1 MDRFAPH
8 AFARRE
14 IAMPRSAGADYRL
27 GSFYALVT
35 AILYAVQEPFSFLA
49 ARQLSTIQFVCL
61 TQISLFLS
69 IPLLTLSPASRRDFV
84 SLLSEPSNYW
94 RLAVIFAIGMS
105 GLLLYNFGLSDAH
118 PIIVSAILN
127 LLPFWAALVALV
139 VSRVPIPVSP
149 TVFFG
154 CFAGAFL
161 GAMSVTW
168 SQIGGM
174 DRATMETLVAG
185 FFAGSWLYAVPV
197 PIFTALGATLIAR
210 WFQRYDES
218 AAIASNFLF
227 ANVIL
232 IPSTLFILH
241 RRGELDFGDQTLA
254 IALMIVGTI
263 IAASVGRVFYQIGLT
278 VTEGDNG
285 FVSMFLNLVP
295 ALTALISFALS
306 WEIPLLHFAFDAWFL
321 IGLALIAV
329 SLALFSQTS
338 WRSPAQRS

>member
-1 MDRFAPH
+1 MA
-8 AFARRE
+8 
-14 IAMPRSAGADYRL
+14 RSAGADYRL

-49 ARQLSTIQFVCL
+49 ARRLSTIQFVCL
-61 TQISLFLS
+61 TQIALFLS
-69 IPLLTLSPASRRDFV
+69 IPLLTLNPASRRDFV
-84 SLLSEPSNYW
+84 ALLSDPSNYG
-94 RLAVIFAIGMS
+94 RLAAIFAIGMS

-127 LLPFWAALVALV
+127 LLPFWAALVALA
-139 VSRVPIPVSP
+139 VSGVPIPVSP
-149 TVFFG
+149 GVFFG

-161 GAMSVTW
+161 GAMAVTW
-168 SQIGGM
+168 SQISAM
-174 DRATMETLVAG
+174 DRRTMDMLAAS
-185 FFAGSWLYAVPV
+185 FFSGSWVYALPV
-197 PIFTALGATLIAR
+197 PIFTALGATLIGR
-210 WFQRYDES
+210 WFRRYDES

-232 IPSTLFILH
+232 IPSTLFVLH
-241 RRGELDFGDQTLA
+241 GRGELDFGDQTLA

-278 VTEGDNG
+278 VTAGDNG

-306 WEIPLLHFAFDAWFL
+306 WKIPLLHFAFDPWFL
-321 IGLALIAV
+321 VGLALIGV
-329 SLALFSQTS
+329 SLVLFSQTS
-338 WRSPAQRS
+338 CRRPARRS